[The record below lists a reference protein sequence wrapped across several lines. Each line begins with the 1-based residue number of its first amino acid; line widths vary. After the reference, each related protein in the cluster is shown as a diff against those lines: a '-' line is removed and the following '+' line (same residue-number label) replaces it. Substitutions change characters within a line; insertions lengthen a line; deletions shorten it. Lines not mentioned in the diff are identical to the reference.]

1 MKKFIWS
8 IIVLLVLVLIYDG
21 AIALYN
27 YFVPRVSTL
36 PDIDMSP
43 IPIQDKQIKD
53 ETDTYTINIIYPE
66 TNQDFINQD
75 INNFIYKEIANFKQA
90 ITLQTNPV
98 EANWQ
103 YTLFIRYDTVYNE
116 RTIVSFKF
124 EIEQFLGGAHPTHLI
139 VAKNYNW
146 FLKRIY
152 TIDTAIPNQET
163 LDKIAKVALDY
174 FQNMPKDWELFP
186 EGLAPKIENYQ
197 TFNMT
202 PDSCIFYFQE
212 AQIAPYSAGPQQIE
226 IKWSEIQ

>member
-43 IPIQDKQIKD
+43 IPIQDKQIQD

-75 INNFIYKEIANFKQA
+75 INDFINKEIANFKQA

-98 EANWQ
+98 EAN
-103 YTLFIRYDTVYNE
+103 
-116 RTIVSFKF
+116 
-124 EIEQFLGGAHPTHLI
+124 
-139 VAKNYNW
+139 
-146 FLKRIY
+146 
-152 TIDTAIPNQET
+152 
-163 LDKIAKVALDY
+163 
-174 FQNMPKDWELFP
+174 
-186 EGLAPKIENYQ
+186 
-197 TFNMT
+197 
-202 PDSCIFYFQE
+202 
-212 AQIAPYSAGPQQIE
+212 
-226 IKWSEIQ
+226 

>member
-27 YFVPRVSTL
+27 YFVPRVPTL

-43 IPIQDKQIKD
+43 IPIQDKQIQD

-98 EANWQ
+98 EAN
-103 YTLFIRYDTVYNE
+103 
-116 RTIVSFKF
+116 
-124 EIEQFLGGAHPTHLI
+124 
-139 VAKNYNW
+139 
-146 FLKRIY
+146 
-152 TIDTAIPNQET
+152 
-163 LDKIAKVALDY
+163 
-174 FQNMPKDWELFP
+174 
-186 EGLAPKIENYQ
+186 
-197 TFNMT
+197 
-202 PDSCIFYFQE
+202 
-212 AQIAPYSAGPQQIE
+212 
-226 IKWSEIQ
+226 